1 MIDDLLSGTAGS
13 VVVGGTV
20 VGEMAEW
27 SLDLSHSPVEVT
39 AFGDNWQEY
48 IASIRGATGS
58 FSGNFDSADAGQGAL
73 RTALED
79 GTEIRIGL
87 WLDATTRLEAQALI
101 TGSDDGVTVDGQD
114 TVLWDFMATGQITYE
129 LPRLWLLED
138 GATLLWEDDRQAYLT
153 L

>member
-27 SLDLSHSPVEVT
+27 TFDISHSPVEVT
-39 AFGDNWQEY
+39 AFGDEWTHL
-48 IASIRGATGS
+48 IAGLQGATGS
-58 FSGNFDSADAGQGAL
+58 FSGNFDSADTGQGVL
-73 RTALED
+73 RAALED
-79 GTEIRIGL
+79 GTKIRIGL
-87 WLDATTRLEAQALI
+87 WLDATTRLEAQALL

-138 GATLLWEDDRQAYLT
+138 GAALLWEDNSQAYLT